1 MHMAQP
7 QNNIVLQALVVIV
20 LVCSC
25 TPVSSQETPVSKTAA
40 VDPTPQLTF
49 TAPATQIR
57 ATDATTSPA
66 PATDSSWFAKCAGH
80 APGGWA
86 DLNVP
91 SNTRLL
97 QLSRDGNGGLWSEFD
112 GATSLP
118 RADLTGKAILSA
130 NPSGRWLLAKKPSQD
145 DRLKVDFELIASDGG
160 ITRSVASGVSLPAT
174 ASWINDNLVV
184 VFDELQ
190 PITLYDID
198 SGQAITLVT
207 PEYYARS
214 QWVYFSPDGRKSL
227 VLDQGAKYEW
237 FIYDYDQGGVVRDVF
252 PWIADANV
260 KSSTYVGDVWAG
272 WFSTGLAV
280 VRQDADTLF
289 AAVGLTQDEA
299 VSRSVEAWSV
309 RLPWPGLRT
318 GRLAWRS
325 DGQYIV
331 LTRFSPEIGI
341 PGPNHVLGL
350 DLAKHRV
357 IDYCIDL
364 PKSYF
369 QGYISPDG
377 LYVAWTAWE
386 GNELNSPHETI
397 VLSTETGAYITLPD
411 IEVAGWIAH

>member
-1 MHMAQP
+1 MHMTQP
-7 QNNIVLQALVVIV
+7 QNRVVLQALAVIV
-20 LVCSC
+20 LACSC
-25 TPVSSQETPVSKTAA
+25 TPVFSQETPVSNTAV
-40 VDPTPQLTF
+40 VDPVP
-49 TAPATQIR
+49 PTQIR
-57 ATDATTSPA
+57 AADATPSSA
-66 PATDSSWFAKCAGH
+66 PTTELSWITFCGGR
-80 APGGWA
+80 APGGWP

-91 SNTRLL
+91 SNLRLL
-97 QLSRDGNGGLWSEFD
+97 QLSRDGSGGLWSEFD

-118 RADLTGKAILSA
+118 RVDLTGKSILGA
-130 NPSGRWLLAKKPSQD
+130 NPSGRWLLAKKSSQGD
-145 DRLKVDFELIASDGG
+145 PLKVDFEVIDSEGG

-184 VFDELQ
+184 VFDEFQ
-190 PITLYDID
+190 PITLYRID
-198 SGQAITLVT
+198 SGQALTLVT
-207 PEYYARS
+207 PENYARS
-214 QWVYFSPDGRKSL
+214 EWVYFSPDGRKAL

-237 FIYDYDQGGVVRDVF
+237 FIYDYDQSRVVRDVF
-252 PWIADANV
+252 PWITDANV
-260 KSSTYVGDVWAG
+260 KTSTYVGDVWAG

-280 VRQDADTLF
+280 IRQDADTLV

-299 VSRSVEAWSV
+299 VSRSVEVWSV
-309 RLPWPGLRT
+309 SLPWPGLRT

-341 PGPNHVLGL
+341 PGPNHVLGF

-357 IDYCIDL
+357 IDFCIDL
-364 PKSYF
+364 PKVYS

-386 GNELNSPHETI
+386 GNELKSPHETI

-411 IEVAGWIAH
+411 IEVAGWIAR